1 VPTYKFQL
9 TDDLTVPIQANS
21 IEEAEAILKTEIMK
35 REASPLFDKQ
45 YFDYETGINVPSL
58 RALLARQEK
67 KEEKENVLRSASGVG
82 DDGFNYTTK
91 GDLAI
96 TPEGQQVLID
106 RGLLD
111 WEKPMQKSVVI
122 EENKFGSAGDYAD
135 FAGAVGPIF
144 GAIAA
149 LTPQGRVI
157 KGLSSFFKT
166 PMLRNAIASGLG
178 AAGGKGAE
186 EALDEFQKFRE
197 KDVGETADLL
207 KFEFGVGF
215 AGQGLGEF
223 VGKAFGA
230 VLGRKAPTET
240 IRDIWIQ
247 SNRYSLDDV
256 LKLDDSL
263 GRQATEKEIAK
274 ASKEGLNGMKVE
286 RYAVGAV
293 PSQNAMARAIPGR
306 MQAAGE
312 TIFGKKG
319 REASI
324 IKYNL
329 FELNK
334 LKRLVADKRAKL
346 NSLSK
351 FDGADSKT
359 IAEVKAKNI
368 ELKQADEAITK
379 QIDEIMIDLA
389 EESGGFSNASLMG
402 KEALGDNI
410 QQTVANAYKTMQD
423 DFKVTYDDIFK
434 KIKDIDP
441 EFRIETDDIVRYI
454 DEVIEDNAGIF
465 EVDGPVGK
473 LILNIR
479 DQLKARGGDPERGL
493 TLTQLINIR
502 SQLKGKTL
510 VLGMSGGKFKNN
522 VPNSLMDLLDEKI
535 KNLPDKLLTSARR
548 IKLANVSE
556 PTRFGPS
563 APFLRPEFSGAPLTK
578 QQIKDLKT
586 IKTKLSEA
594 NAAYYQRHRPFDKA
608 LTQKIMNSE
617 AVAPDDIYKLIFQ
630 KDVNVGDMKRLVQAI
645 PPNERGPIL
654 YSFLRKYIRETAQ
667 DSIQDPLTGRLNPAV
682 FANKI
687 LKNKERLA
695 PLLGNRSTE
704 FFRTIEDFVK
714 LKPSLTAD
722 ELSVLAGQI
731 SGKVKNIESMSPDG
745 VGVGVMKFLDAIKAK
760 AANSAQQES
769 MKATNMFAR
778 IETASPEEIAKIV
791 FRPKSSADILRVKE
805 LVSDDAFIEIQEQAL
820 EQILKDTVQ
829 TGTTKLNDVFKP
841 GNLERALK
849 MYDTETLE
857 AMFGKDVTQG
867 LKNYTRLLRSNVSA
881 DSGGGAG
888 TLIAGALAINAFNVA
903 LWPTIAAMGF
913 YKALFS
919 NPRIVSLLAKT
930 DKSSIAEVFR
940 FTERFARLS
949 GVREIS
955 LQTSKGIEQ
964 TKAQVRSGLDEA
976 RQTETGQE
984 TEGAFDDILS
994 TISNISDSASQ
1005 QFKQRNLNT
1014 SVDLPKVQPVNPPP
1028 SATISQ
1034 SLIGNNPANMD
1045 IARKRLV

>member
-1 VPTYKFQL
+1 MPTYKFQL

-21 IEEAEAILKTEIMK
+21 VQEAEAILKTEIMK
-35 REASPLFDKQ
+35 REASPIFDKQ
-45 YFDYETGINVPSL
+45 YFDYETGINVPGL
-58 RALLARQEK
+58 RALLARQET

-96 TPEGQQVLID
+96 TPEGQQILID

-135 FAGAVGPIF
+135 FAGAIGPIF

-186 EALDEFQKFRE
+186 EALDEFQGFRE
-197 KDVGETADLL
+197 KDAGQTADLL

-324 IKYNL
+324 INYNL
-329 FELNK
+329 SELNK

-479 DQLKARGGDPERGL
+479 NQLEERGGL
-493 TLTQLINIR
+493 SLTQLINIR

-522 VPNSLMDLLDEKI
+522 VPNSVMDLLDEKI

-548 IKLANVSE
+548 IKD
-556 PTRFGPS
+556 GK
-563 APFLRPEFSGAPLTK
+563 LTGK
-578 QQIKDLKT
+578 SLTQKQIKDLKT
-586 IKTKLSEA
+586 IKTRLSEA
-594 NAAYYQRHRPFDKA
+594 NLSYYQRHKPFDKA

-617 AVAPDDIYKLIFQ
+617 RVAPDDIYKLIFQ
-630 KDVNVGDMKRLVQAI
+630 KDVDVGDMKRLVQAI
-645 PPNERGPIL
+645 PADERGPIL

>member
-21 IEEAEAILKTEIMK
+21 VQEAEAILKTEIMK
-35 REASPLFDKQ
+35 REASPIFDKQ
-45 YFDYETGINVPSL
+45 YFDYETGINVPGL
-58 RALLARQEK
+58 RALLARQET

-96 TPEGQQVLID
+96 TPEGQQILID

-135 FAGAVGPIF
+135 FAGAIGPIF

-186 EALDEFQKFRE
+186 EALDEFQGFRE
-197 KDVGETADLL
+197 KDAGQTADLL

-324 IKYNL
+324 INYNL
-329 FELNK
+329 SELNK

-479 DQLKARGGDPERGL
+479 NQLEERGGL
-493 TLTQLINIR
+493 SLTQLINIR

-522 VPNSLMDLLDEKI
+522 VPNSVMDLLDEKI

-548 IKLANVSE
+548 IKD
-556 PTRFGPS
+556 GK
-563 APFLRPEFSGAPLTK
+563 LTGK
-578 QQIKDLKT
+578 SLTQKQIKDLKT
-586 IKTKLSEA
+586 IKTRLSEA
-594 NAAYYQRHRPFDKA
+594 NLSYYQRHKPFDKA

-617 AVAPDDIYKLIFQ
+617 RVAPDDIYKLIFQ
-630 KDVNVGDMKRLVQAI
+630 KDVDVGDMKRLVQAI
-645 PPNERGPIL
+645 PADERGPIL

>member
-21 IEEAEAILKTEIMK
+21 VQEAEAILKTEIMK
-35 REASPLFDKQ
+35 REASPIFDKQ
-45 YFDYETGINVPSL
+45 YFDYETGINVPGL
-58 RALLARQEK
+58 RALLARQET

-135 FAGAVGPIF
+135 FAGAIGPIF

-186 EALDEFQKFRE
+186 EALDEFQEFRE

-247 SNRYSLDDV
+247 TNRYSLDDV

-324 IKYNL
+324 INYNL
-329 FELNK
+329 SELNK

-359 IAEVKAKNI
+359 IAEVKAKKI

-479 DQLKARGGDPERGL
+479 DQLEERGGL
-493 TLTQLINIR
+493 SLTQLINIR

-522 VPNSLMDLLDEKI
+522 VPNSVMDLLDEKI
-535 KNLPDKLLTSARR
+535 TNLPDKLLTSARR
-548 IKLANVSE
+548 IKD
-556 PTRFGPS
+556 GK
-563 APFLRPEFSGAPLTK
+563 LTGK
-578 QQIKDLKT
+578 SLTQQQIKDLKT

-594 NAAYYQRHRPFDKA
+594 NLSYYQRHKPFDKA

-617 AVAPDDIYKLIFQ
+617 RVAPDDIYKLIFQ
-630 KDVNVGDMKRLVQAI
+630 KDVDVGDMKRLVQAI
-645 PPNERGPIL
+645 PEDERGPIL

-704 FFRTIEDFVK
+704 FFRTMEDFVK

-731 SGKVKNIESMSPDG
+731 SGKVKNIETLSPDG

-964 TKAQVRSGLDEA
+964 TKAQAQSGLDEA
-976 RQTETGQE
+976 RQTEAGQE

-1045 IARKRLV
+1045 IARKRFG

>member
-1 VPTYKFQL
+1 MPTYKFQL

-21 IEEAEAILKTEIMK
+21 VQEAEAILKTEIMK
-35 REASPLFDKQ
+35 REASPIFDKQ
-45 YFDYETGINVPSL
+45 YFDYETGINVPGL
-58 RALLARQEK
+58 RALLARQET

-96 TPEGQQVLID
+96 TPEGQQILID

-135 FAGAVGPIF
+135 FAGAIGPIF

-186 EALDEFQKFRE
+186 EALDEFQGFRE
-197 KDVGETADLL
+197 KDAGQTADLL

-230 VLGRKAPTET
+230 VLGRKAPQET

-247 SNRYSLDDV
+247 TNRYSLDDV

-263 GRQATEKEIAK
+263 GRQATEKEIIK
-274 ASKEGLNGMKVE
+274 AFKEGKVE

-324 IKYNL
+324 INYNL
-329 FELNK
+329 SELNK

-359 IAEVKAKNI
+359 IAEVKAKKI

-410 QQTVANAYKTMQD
+410 QQTVANAYKTMQA

-479 DQLKARGGDPERGL
+479 DQLEERGGL
-493 TLTQLINIR
+493 SLTQLINIR

-522 VPNSLMDLLDEKI
+522 VPNSVMDLLDEKI
-535 KNLPDKLLTSARR
+535 TNLPDKLLTSARR
-548 IKLANVSE
+548 IKD
-556 PTRFGPS
+556 GK
-563 APFLRPEFSGAPLTK
+563 LTGK
-578 QQIKDLKT
+578 SLTQQQIKDLKT

-594 NAAYYQRHRPFDKA
+594 NLSYYQRHKPFDKA

-617 AVAPDDIYKLIFQ
+617 RVAPDDIYKLIFQ
-630 KDVNVGDMKRLVQAI
+630 KDVDVGDMKRLVQAI
-645 PPNERGPIL
+645 PEDERGPIL

-704 FFRTIEDFVK
+704 FFRTMEDFVK

-731 SGKVKNIESMSPDG
+731 SGKVKMSPDG
-745 VGVGVMKFLDAIKAK
+745 VGAGVMKFLDAIKAK

-867 LKNYTRLLRSNVSA
+867 LRNYTRLLRSNVSA

-964 TKAQVRSGLDEA
+964 TKAQARSSLDEA
-976 RQTETGQE
+976 RQTEAGQE

-1005 QFKQRNLNT
+1005 QFKQRNLNA

-1045 IARKRLV
+1045 IARKRFG